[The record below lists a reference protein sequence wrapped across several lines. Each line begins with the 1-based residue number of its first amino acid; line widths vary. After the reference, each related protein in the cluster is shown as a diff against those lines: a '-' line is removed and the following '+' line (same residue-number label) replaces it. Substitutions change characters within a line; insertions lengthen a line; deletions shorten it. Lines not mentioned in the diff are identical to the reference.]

1 MQQNQMD
8 EAEKVLRDAL
18 DESWDDDLIELY
30 GRVPGGDPT
39 DQMES
44 AEGWAASHPENP
56 RLLLALARL
65 AQRARQV
72 AKART
77 YFERCLALHGSAEA
91 YREFGELLEQAGEMD
106 KALASYR
113 RGLEALAAESRAA
126 PVRGKLGPAP
136 RACTA
141 RAEKTIN

>member
-1 MQQNQMD
+1 MTRPTRR
-8 EAEKVLRDAL
+8 ETAGGL
-18 DESWDDDLIELY
+18 
-30 GRVPGGDPT
+30 GRVAPRKIRDCC
-39 DQMES
+39 S
-44 AEGWAASHPENP
+44 RSHGWRS
-56 RLLLALARL
+56 
-65 AQRARQV
+65 ARQV

-77 YFERCLALHGSAEA
+77 YFERCLALHGSAGA

-126 PVRGKLGPAP
+126 PVRGKLGPPPP

-141 RAEKTIN
+141 RAEKQ